1 MSEAANTQVV
11 KDAYAAF
18 QRGDIDGVLGLVG
31 DDVEW
36 EAVKGTEGVV
46 PTAGV
51 RRGRRGVAEFF
62 SQLAQW
68 ADFQQFEPREFIAQG
83 DQVVAIGAYT
93 LTVKPTSRRVAAEWV
108 MVFTIRDGRIAR
120 FREWTDSAQLV
131 QAFAP
136 VTVGGGA
143 RSS

>member
-1 MSEAANTQVV
+1 MAEDVNTQVV

-18 QRGDIDGVLGLVG
+18 QRGDIDGVLALV
-31 DDVEW
+31 DDNVEW

-51 RRGRRGVAEFF
+51 RRARRGVAEFF

-68 ADFQQFEPREFIAQG
+68 ADFQQFEPHEFIAQG
-83 DQVVAIGAYT
+83 DQVVAIGAYK
-93 LTVKPTSRRVAAEWV
+93 LTVRPTSKRVAADWV

-136 VTVGGGA
+136 VAV
-143 RSS
+143 R